1 MKDQDLMRALGNL
14 PQDMLDEFAEWN
26 ENGTPLSGSD
36 AESTAE
42 ITRANDVISAKKRD
56 ISVTKSRPW
65 KIGICAAM
73 AACLVMAVSVG
84 REAISRSK
92 DSMSVGYSAGDSV
105 ETEVL
110 TELSHDNYDEIKMN
124 GMNTATKRNRAD
136 APYSLSAQII
146 RTPEQ
151 AQSVIDFL
159 TPEDPADNSAEL
171 LLAMLDADALAE
183 QDVIFF
189 GIPQEQFAGDA
200 SGAAVAYRCV
210 EITRD
215 GKLTLDAVCMQ
226 HISPEPSDRAKEY
239 INYYGIA
246 VEKNVLPDLTDFSL
260 RLTKFRAENM
270 PQDVKLE
277 KDGWR
282 LEKYREYQAKYGDE
296 WKAFNAFSQ
305 NQEGFRLWL
314 EKEQT
319 APENPEVQVVEQ
331 VIGEP
336 FYAWYW
342 HHYSGDDI
350 AVPAGG
356 RLEVLHNAEE
366 AAAFLTNSGQQP
378 KELAEYMNA
387 AWFAGEGEPLMEGD
401 TSCEPHDVI
410 FVGIPAREMPE
421 NVISWSYR
429 DGTVTPSGRLHLVCN
444 VMTGSGEQ
452 AEPVADGENF
462 YFFMSVPKGRLPE
475 ITEWSV
481 TFDEFHSDAA
491 VYSTEQDGQAHYKDW
506 LMEQPVTQSYWA
518 ASLCQ
523 KYIRPVPDVQPDTVT
538 VQGSRIMHIS
548 DTETEASASV
558 LTYKSD
564 AAAEI
569 TDVDWEKY
577 DVVQITLPSDDAR
590 AAVSI
595 TDLAI
600 DADGILSLNY
610 NIGKQEQEYAETG
623 AFSFRLLVPKGTVPP
638 ITGINAETVVYEKS
652 YEPDED
658 TDEYTFIHKSSGL
671 MTIDISAAK

>member
-26 ENGTPLSGSD
+26 ENGTPLSG

-42 ITRANDVISAKKRD
+42 ITRANDVISVKKRD
-56 ISVTKSRPW
+56 ISVTRSRPW
-65 KIGICAAM
+65 KIGVFAVV
-73 AACLVMAVSVG
+73 AACTVVAVSVG
-84 REAISRSK
+84 GGIISLDKQMQVGSNAGTSMSEQIAENTADEIQTTDEAHTPVPLDEPVLSFSGVSDIYPDVPQEGAVQVIRSMDDMQTLISQTNDPLQSDADIYTNNGINEALFAERDLLYFAVKQSDFSDNLCAASFCGGELADDGTLTLLFSELIEENPPEDFQQYPEDLNCYYFYSVSKDALPDISR
-92 DSMSVGYSAGDSV
+92 
-105 ETEVL
+105 
-110 TELSHDNYDEIKMN
+110 
-124 GMNTATKRNRAD
+124 
-136 APYSLSAQII
+136 
-146 RTPEQ
+146 
-151 AQSVIDFL
+151 
-159 TPEDPADNSAEL
+159 
-171 LLAMLDADALAE
+171 
-183 QDVIFF
+183 
-189 GIPQEQFAGDA
+189 
-200 SGAAVAYRCV
+200 
-210 EITRD
+210 
-215 GKLTLDAVCMQ
+215 
-226 HISPEPSDRAKEY
+226 
-239 INYYGIA
+239 IN
-246 VEKNVLPDLTDFSL
+246 
-260 RLTKFRAENM
+260 
-270 PQDVKLE
+270 VKLE
-277 KDGWR
+277 SFYQTDASQENRDYIMSIPQQLTITWENRKPIIP
-282 LEKYREYQAKYGDE
+282 EK
-296 WKAFNAFSQ
+296 
-305 NQEGFRLWL
+305 
-314 EKEQT
+314 
-319 APENPEVQVVEQ
+319 PEVQVVEQ

-350 AVPAGG
+350 EVPAGG

-366 AAAFLTNSGQQP
+366 AAAYLTNSGQQP

-452 AEPVADGENF
+452 AEPIAHGENF

-481 TFDEFHSDAA
+481 TFDEFHADAA
-491 VYSTEQDGQAHYKDW
+491 VYSTEQDGQEHYKDW

-538 VQGSRIMHIS
+538 VQGSRIMYIS

-577 DVVQITLPSDDAR
+577 DVVQITMPSDDAR

-623 AFSFRLLVPKGTVPP
+623 AFSFRLLVPQGTVPP

>member
-42 ITRANDVISAKKRD
+42 ITRANDAISAKKRD
-56 ISVTKSRPW
+56 ISVTRSRPW
-65 KIGICAAM
+65 TIGVFAVV
-73 AACLVMAVSVG
+73 AACTVVAVSVG
-84 REAISRSK
+84 GGIISLDKQMQVGSNAGTSMSEQIAENTADEIQTTDEAHTPVPLDEPVLSFSGVSDIYPDVPQEGAVQVIRSMDDMQTLISQTNDPLQSDADIYTNNGINEALFAERDLLYFAVKQSDFSDNMCAASFCGGELADDGTLTLLFSELIEENPPEDFQQYPEDLNCYYFYSVSK
-92 DSMSVGYSAGDSV
+92 DA
-105 ETEVL
+105 
-110 TELSHDNYDEIKMN
+110 
-124 GMNTATKRNRAD
+124 
-136 APYSLSAQII
+136 
-146 RTPEQ
+146 
-151 AQSVIDFL
+151 
-159 TPEDPADNSAEL
+159 
-171 LLAMLDADALAE
+171 
-183 QDVIFF
+183 
-189 GIPQEQFAGDA
+189 
-200 SGAAVAYRCV
+200 
-210 EITRD
+210 
-215 GKLTLDAVCMQ
+215 
-226 HISPEPSDRAKEY
+226 
-239 INYYGIA
+239 
-246 VEKNVLPDLTDFSL
+246 LPDIN
-260 RLTKFRAENM
+260 RIN
-270 PQDVKLE
+270 VKLE
-277 KDGWR
+277 SF
-282 LEKYREYQAKYGDE
+282 YQTDA
-296 WKAFNAFSQ
+296 SQ
-305 NQEGFRLWL
+305 ENPDYLMSIPQQLTITWENR
-314 EKEQT
+314 KPII
-319 APENPEVQVVEQ
+319 PENPEVQVVEQ

-342 HHYSGDDI
+342 QHYSGNDI
-350 AVPAGG
+350 EVPAGG

-366 AAAFLTNSGQQP
+366 AAAYLTNSGQQP

-452 AEPVADGENF
+452 AEKIAYGENF

-506 LMEQPVTQSYWA
+506 LMEQPVTESYWA

-523 KYIRPVPDVQPDTVT
+523 KYIRTVPDVQPDTVT

-638 ITGINAETVVYEKS
+638 ITGINPTTVVYEKS

>member
-14 PQDMLDEFAEWN
+14 PQDMLYEFAEWN

-42 ITRANDVISAKKRD
+42 ITRENDVISAKKRD
-56 ISVTKSRPW
+56 ISAAKSRPW
-65 KIGICAAM
+65 KIGIFAAVTACA
-73 AACLVMAVSVG
+73 VVAVSVG
-84 REAISRSK
+84 GGIISLDKQMQAGSNAGTSMSEQIAENTADEIQTTDEAHTPVPLDEPVLSFSGVSDIYPDVPQEGAVQVIRSMDDMQTLISQTNDPLQTDADIYANNGINEALFAERDLLYFAVKQSAFSDNMCAASFCGGELADDGTLTLVFSELIEENPPEDFQQYPEDLNFYHFYPVSKDALPDISR
-92 DSMSVGYSAGDSV
+92 
-105 ETEVL
+105 
-110 TELSHDNYDEIKMN
+110 
-124 GMNTATKRNRAD
+124 
-136 APYSLSAQII
+136 
-146 RTPEQ
+146 
-151 AQSVIDFL
+151 
-159 TPEDPADNSAEL
+159 
-171 LLAMLDADALAE
+171 
-183 QDVIFF
+183 
-189 GIPQEQFAGDA
+189 
-200 SGAAVAYRCV
+200 
-210 EITRD
+210 
-215 GKLTLDAVCMQ
+215 
-226 HISPEPSDRAKEY
+226 
-239 INYYGIA
+239 IN
-246 VEKNVLPDLTDFSL
+246 
-260 RLTKFRAENM
+260 
-270 PQDVKLE
+270 VKLE
-277 KDGWR
+277 SF
-282 LEKYREYQAKYGDE
+282 YQMDTSQENPDYLMSIPQQLMIT
-296 WKAFNAFSQ
+296 WKN
-305 NQEGFRLWL
+305 R
-314 EKEQT
+314 KPVV
-319 APENPEVQVVEQ
+319 PENPEVQVVEQ

-342 HHYSGDDI
+342 QHYSGDDI
-350 AVPAGG
+350 EVPAGG

-366 AAAFLTNSGQQP
+366 AAAYLTNSGQQP

-452 AEPVADGENF
+452 AEKIAYGENF

-564 AAAEI
+564 AAAKI

>member
-26 ENGTPLSGSD
+26 ENGTPLSG

-56 ISVTKSRPW
+56 ISVTRSRPW
-65 KIGICAAM
+65 KIGVFAVV
-73 AACLVMAVSVG
+73 AACTVVAVSVG
-84 REAISRSK
+84 GGIISLDKQMQVGSNAGTSMSEQIAENTADEIQTTDEAHTPVPLDEPVLSFSGVSDIYPDVPQEGAVQVIRSMDDMQTLISQTNDPLQSDADIYTNNGINEALFAERDLLYFAVKQSDFSDNMCAASFCGGELADDGTLTLLFSELIEENPPEDFQQYPEDLNCYYFYSVSK
-92 DSMSVGYSAGDSV
+92 DA
-105 ETEVL
+105 
-110 TELSHDNYDEIKMN
+110 
-124 GMNTATKRNRAD
+124 
-136 APYSLSAQII
+136 
-146 RTPEQ
+146 
-151 AQSVIDFL
+151 
-159 TPEDPADNSAEL
+159 
-171 LLAMLDADALAE
+171 
-183 QDVIFF
+183 
-189 GIPQEQFAGDA
+189 
-200 SGAAVAYRCV
+200 
-210 EITRD
+210 
-215 GKLTLDAVCMQ
+215 
-226 HISPEPSDRAKEY
+226 
-239 INYYGIA
+239 
-246 VEKNVLPDLTDFSL
+246 LPDIN
-260 RLTKFRAENM
+260 RIN
-270 PQDVKLE
+270 VKLE
-277 KDGWR
+277 SF
-282 LEKYREYQAKYGDE
+282 YQTDA
-296 WKAFNAFSQ
+296 SQ
-305 NQEGFRLWL
+305 ENRDYIMSIPQQLTITWENR
-314 EKEQT
+314 KPII
-319 APENPEVQVVEQ
+319 PENPEVQVVEQ

-350 AVPAGG
+350 EVPAGG

-366 AAAFLTNSGQQP
+366 AAAYLTNSGQQP
-378 KELAEYMNA
+378 KELAAYMNA

-452 AEPVADGENF
+452 AEKIAHGENF

-595 TDLAI
+595 TDLTI

-658 TDEYTFIHKSSGL
+658 TDEYTFIRKSSGL

>member
-14 PQDMLDEFAEWN
+14 PQDMLDEFAEWD
-26 ENGTPLSGSD
+26 ENGTPLSG

-56 ISVTKSRPW
+56 ISVTRSRPW
-65 KIGICAAM
+65 KIGVFAVV
-73 AACLVMAVSVG
+73 AACTVVAVSVG
-84 REAISRSK
+84 GGIISLDKQMQVGSNAGTSMSEQIAENTADEIQTTDEAHTPVPLDEPVLSFSGVSDIYPDVPQEGAVQVIRSMDDMQTLISQTNDPLQSDADIYTNNGINEALFAERDLLYFAVKQSDFSDNMCAASFCGGELADDGTLTLLFSELIEENPPEDFQQYPEDLNCYYFYSVSK
-92 DSMSVGYSAGDSV
+92 DA
-105 ETEVL
+105 
-110 TELSHDNYDEIKMN
+110 
-124 GMNTATKRNRAD
+124 
-136 APYSLSAQII
+136 
-146 RTPEQ
+146 
-151 AQSVIDFL
+151 
-159 TPEDPADNSAEL
+159 
-171 LLAMLDADALAE
+171 
-183 QDVIFF
+183 
-189 GIPQEQFAGDA
+189 
-200 SGAAVAYRCV
+200 
-210 EITRD
+210 
-215 GKLTLDAVCMQ
+215 
-226 HISPEPSDRAKEY
+226 
-239 INYYGIA
+239 
-246 VEKNVLPDLTDFSL
+246 LPDIN
-260 RLTKFRAENM
+260 RIN
-270 PQDVKLE
+270 VKLE
-277 KDGWR
+277 SF
-282 LEKYREYQAKYGDE
+282 YQTDA
-296 WKAFNAFSQ
+296 SQ
-305 NQEGFRLWL
+305 ENPDYLMSIPQQLTITWENR
-314 EKEQT
+314 KPII
-319 APENPEVQVVEQ
+319 PENPEVQVVEQ

-342 HHYSGDDI
+342 HHYSGNDI
-350 AVPAGG
+350 EVPAGG

-366 AAAFLTNSGQQP
+366 AAAYLTNSGQQP

-429 DGTVTPSGRLHLVCN
+429 DGTVTPSGKLHLVCN

-452 AEPVADGENF
+452 AEPIANGENF
-462 YFFMSVPKGRLPE
+462 YFFMSVPKGRLSE

-638 ITGINAETVVYEKS
+638 ITGINAETLVYEKS